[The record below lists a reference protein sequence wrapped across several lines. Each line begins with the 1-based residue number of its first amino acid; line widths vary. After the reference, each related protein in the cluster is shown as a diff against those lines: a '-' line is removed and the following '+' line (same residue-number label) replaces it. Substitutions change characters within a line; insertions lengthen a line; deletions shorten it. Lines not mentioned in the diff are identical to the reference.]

1 MTPRR
6 YKRAEQKFL
15 APEVLD
21 AVSRAMVDLVGRRGI
36 KSAVGGGYAM
46 QIYGSDRL
54 TGDVDL
60 ISEGLPAP
68 TDPLKNVKPLTFGGR
83 RYETKDGVEV
93 DFIVRADQ
101 FQALYEEALLHA
113 GMTDDKL
120 SIITPEYLAAMK
132 LVAGRP
138 KDEGDLL
145 WLLKQEGL
153 VDRDKTLDIVGRLV
167 GGQFAKEAMQSF
179 MDQADWEKER
189 EKKMGE

>member
-21 AVSRAMVDLVGRRGI
+21 SVSRAMVALVGARGI
-36 KSAVGGGYAM
+36 KSAVAGGYAM

-60 ISEGLPAP
+60 VSEGLPSPA
-68 TDPLKNVKPLTFGGR
+68 DPLKNIKPLTFGGC

-93 DFIVRADQ
+93 DFIVRGDQ
-101 FQALYEEALLHA
+101 FQALYEDALFNA
-113 GMTDDKL
+113 GITEDKL
-120 SIITPEYLAAMK
+120 PIITPEYLAAMK
-132 LVAGRP
+132 MAAGRP

-145 WLLKQEGL
+145 WLLKQDGL
-153 VDRDKTLDIVGRLV
+153 LDRPKTLEIVGRLV
-167 GGQFAKEAMQSF
+167 GGQFAQEAMQSF
-179 MDQADWEKER
+179 IDQADWELER
-189 EKKMGE
+189 EKKAE